1 MQIKN
6 PEKTSSPIS
15 RKLEKKY
22 ARFEKLTTALNQHE
36 IPKELAESLNAEVH
50 KLNAISDTA
59 KEKPGK
65 MNKAYAG
72 IIRKVQKEL
81 GLVPKNYHRNLWM
94 GVGMAAFG
102 IPLGVSLGL
111 SLDNMAFMAT
121 GLPIGLAIGI
131 AVGSGLDEKAKKDG
145 KQLDLDYEL

>member
-6 PEKTSSPIS
+6 PERPSSPIS
-15 RKLEKKY
+15 KKLEKKY
-22 ARFEKLTTALNQHE
+22 ALFEKLTAALNQHE
-36 IPKELAESLNAEVH
+36 IPSELAESLNAEVD

-65 MNKAYAG
+65 MTKAHSR

-94 GVGMAAFG
+94 GIGMAAFG
-102 IPLGVSLGL
+102 VPMGVSLGM
-111 SLDNMAFMAT
+111 SLDNMAFMAI
-121 GLPIGLAIGI
+121 GLPIGLAIGL
-131 AVGSGLDEKAKKDG
+131 AVGSGMDNKAQKDG
-145 KQLDLDYEL
+145 KQLDIDYEL